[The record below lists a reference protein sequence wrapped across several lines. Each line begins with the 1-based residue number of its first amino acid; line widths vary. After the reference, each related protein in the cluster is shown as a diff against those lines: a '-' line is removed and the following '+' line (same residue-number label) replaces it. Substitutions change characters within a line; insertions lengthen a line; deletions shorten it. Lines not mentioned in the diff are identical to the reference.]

1 MNLIAMCIQ
10 AKSPN
15 YFFHDLQV
23 FADCLSA
30 TVDFLLNITT
40 QRVEYKEL
48 RNLQFFDLSD
58 SQKQNEIELL
68 RDFSPIEGEGVDFLA
83 AFKDMTDLVS
93 IVEKIPLIHYV
104 CRMCGLSNCLNDPQ
118 FERLLEIR
126 DRYSTDEAKDALNSQ
141 IASDVMKEIR
151 PILPLNFQQLE
162 LFAQIAEN
170 GDFYQFIEE
179 IERQGKSRFR
189 SLYSLITSILQHEE
203 YNDEV
208 LNQLPIAREYVLP
221 FLNKGQDFK
230 TLVKKVIEVS
240 EKAKGEFWQLEVM
253 KRNISLVHMWFS
265 KAMVSSC

>member
-1 MNLIAMCIQ
+1 MYTSQ
-10 AKSPN
+10 ESKP
-15 YFFHDLQV
+15 FFHVLQV
-23 FADCLSA
+23 FAGCLSS
-30 TVDFLLNITT
+30 TVAFLQNITT

-58 SQKQNEIELL
+58 LQKQNEIELL
-68 RDFSPIEGEGVDFLA
+68 REFSPIEGEGVDFLA

-93 IVEKIPLIHYV
+93 LVEKIPLIQYV
-104 CRMCGLSNCLNDPQ
+104 CKMCGLSNCLNDPH

-141 IASDVMKEIR
+141 IASDAMKEIR

-179 IERQGKSRFR
+179 IECQGKSRFR

-221 FLNKGQDFK
+221 FLNKDQDFK
-230 TLVKKVIEVS
+230 TLVTKVSEVS

-253 KRNISLVHMWFS
+253 KRNMSLVNMWFS
-265 KAMVSSC
+265 KAMVSSR